1 MVEHRIFMTHPFFR
15 RTPLCTL
22 LCMRS
27 FPSMWRASLTAIATC
42 GALSAASS
50 WALGDEPAEHR
61 LNDVTVTARAL
72 QDAPLLTPAQQL
84 SGAALTQ
91 RQGSTLGETLD
102 NLPGVANSS
111 FGPNVGR
118 PMIRGLDGDRV
129 QILQN
134 GGTLLDASS
143 FSYDHAVPIDPLTT
157 ERIEVL
163 RGPASLLYGG
173 SALGGAV
180 NVIDNR
186 IARTRNFGDEGGVLG
201 KAELRAGGAANE
213 RSQAALL
220 EAANNRVALHVDAF
234 DRRTDDLK
242 VPIAMH
248 CGNGW
253 QQRVCNSD
261 SHTRGGG
268 AGLTLLADHGYLGLS
283 ASEYRSDY
291 GTVAEDIVKIG
302 MRRQH
307 HVLEGEWRQWP
318 AAFEKLFVQWG
329 HTNYTHTEF
338 DAGVPGTR
346 FDNQGHALR
355 VQATQKPASLGQGL
369 SLEGVMGVQR
379 DAYQLSALGTE
390 AFVPTSRTQQSGVFT
405 YQALKTGWGEWRA
418 GARVESVDVQSLGG
432 GNFVTSQNSFSP
444 KSLSLGVLQRVSA
457 WELTANLTRS
467 QRAPRDYEL
476 YANGDHVATHTYE
489 VGRANLSVEQ
499 AHQLDLG
506 AAWRAGPHRVSF
518 NVYQSQFANYIA
530 LLPTGGVAASGLNI
544 YEYQGVQA
552 RFHGWEA
559 QGRWRLIGG
568 SQALWSPDASRGA
581 WDIEARADAVQARD
595 LTHGQAMP
603 RIAPMRLGTDLLWAQ
618 DAWGARFGFVHAW
631 AQNDVPQDVLLNQ
644 RTTPSYTLWNA
655 GLNYHTHVGGTHWMW
670 FARLDNLTNQVAY
683 ASTSILRQSLQDVNR
698 IPPMAGRSVRV
709 GVQTSF

>member
-1 MVEHRIFMTHPFFR
+1 MTHAWSR
-15 RTPLCTL
+15 RSPWWL
-22 LCMRS
+22 
-27 FPSMWRASLTAIATC
+27 ASLLYVGSGPTWAI
-42 GALSAASS
+42 
-50 WALGDEPAEHR
+50 GDEPAEHR

-186 IARTRNFGDEGGVLG
+186 IARTRSLGEEGGVLG
-201 KAELRAGGAANE
+201 KVELRGGGAANE

-234 DRRTDDLK
+234 DRRTDHLK
-242 VPIAMH
+242 VPIARW
-248 CGNGW
+248 CGSAW
-253 QQRVCNSD
+253 QKQVCNSD

-268 AGLTLLADHGYLGLS
+268 AGLTLLADHGYLGVS
-283 ASEYRSDY
+283 ASDYRSDY
-291 GTVAEDIVKIG
+291 GTVAEDTVKIG

-307 HVLEGEWRQWP
+307 HVLEGEWRQLP
-318 AAFEKLFVQWG
+318 LGFEKVFLQWG

-338 DAGVPGTR
+338 DAGEPGTR

-355 VQATQKPASLGQGL
+355 LQATQKPANLGEGL
-369 SLEGVMGVQR
+369 TLDGVMGLQR
-379 DAYQLSALGTE
+379 DASQLSARGAE
-390 AFVPTSRTQQSGVFT
+390 AFVPTSRTRQSGVFT
-405 YQALKTGWGEWRA
+405 YQALKTSWGEWRA
-418 GARVESVDVQSLGG
+418 GARAESVDVQSLGG
-432 GNFVTSQNSFSP
+432 DNFTASQNSFKP
-444 KSLSLGVLQRVSA
+444 KSMAFGALRRAAA
-457 WELTANLTRS
+457 WEFSANLTRS

-489 VGRANLSVEQ
+489 VGQSNLSVEQ
-499 AHQLDLG
+499 AHQLDVG
-506 AAWRAGPHRVSF
+506 AAWRAGPHRLSL

-530 LLPTGGVAASGLNI
+530 LLPTGGVAASGLNV

-559 QGRWRLIGG
+559 QGRWRLVGG
-568 SQALWSPDASRGA
+568 AQALLSSDASRGA
-581 WDIEARADAVQARD
+581 WDLEARADAVQARD
-595 LTHGQAMP
+595 LTHGQPMP
-603 RIAPMRLGTDLLWAQ
+603 RIAPMRLGSDLLWAKE
-618 DAWGARFGFVHAW
+618 AWGARLGFVHAW
-631 AQNDVPQDVLLNQ
+631 AQNNVPQDALVSQ
-644 RTTPSYTLWNA
+644 RTTPGYTLWNA
-655 GLNYHTHVGGTHWMW
+655 GLNYHTHVGRTHWMW

-683 ASTSILRQSLQDVNR
+683 ASTSILRQSLQDENR
-698 IPPMAGRSVRV
+698 IPPMAGRSIRL
-709 GVQTSF
+709 GVQASF